1 MTSPFKISW
10 WRTEISGPEISR
22 VVASL
27 EAEKISQGP
36 VTEEFE
42 RRLAQLLG
50 VPHVVACTSGSTA
63 ILMALVAAGVGPGDE
78 VIVPDR
84 TWIATAHA
92 VMMAG
97 AKVVLAD
104 DDGTDD
110 SVFVAEVRARINSRT
125 KAVIPVHLGGR
136 GANMVSLR
144 EIAHKNNFLLIE
156 DAAQAF
162 MSKNHQGL
170 LGTQSLAGCFSLSL
184 AKLISTGQG
193 GFVALRDRGLYEKLR
208 CLRNHGVEDPVHV
221 SYTHFGFNFRFT
233 DVLASIG
240 LAQLD
245 RLAANIDHV
254 RQIHR
259 RYREGLKA
267 VPGIQ
272 FVEKDTGNGEIP
284 LYAEVFCVRREELVE
299 HLRSLG
305 IQTRPYYPNLHLAPQ
320 IREQR
325 AFPRAERYGRE
336 GLFLPC
342 GPAQPMENIDI
353 TIRAVREFLNK

>member
-1 MTSPFKISW
+1 M
-10 WRTEISGPEISR
+10 
-22 VVASL
+22 
-27 EAEKISQGP
+27 EAEKISQGT
-36 VTEEFE
+36 VTDEFE
-42 RRLAQLLG
+42 RCLAKLLG

-63 ILMALVAAGVGPGDE
+63 ILMTLVAAEVGPGDE

-104 DDGTDD
+104 DDGTDR
-110 SVFVAEVRARINSRT
+110 SVFVAEVQKRINPRT
-125 KAVIPVHLGGR
+125 KAVVAVHLGGR
-136 GANMVSLR
+136 GADMVSLR
-144 EIAHKNNFLLIE
+144 EISRKNNLLLIE

-162 MSKNHQGL
+162 MSKNHEGL

-193 GFVALRDRGLYEKLR
+193 GFVALRDRDLYEKLR

-221 SYTHFGFNFRFT
+221 SYTRFGFNFRFT

-245 RLAANIDHV
+245 RLTANIDRV
-254 RQIHR
+254 LQIHEM
-259 RYREGLKA
+259 YREGLRA
-267 VPGIQ
+267 LPGIEFLQ
-272 FVEKDTGNGEIP
+272 KDTGGGEIP

-299 HLRSLG
+299 HLRALG

-320 IREQR
+320 MREQR
-325 AFPRAERYGRE
+325 AFPRSERYGRE

-342 GPAQPMENIDI
+342 GPAQPMENIET
-353 TIRAVREFLNK
+353 TIRAVREFLKK